1 MFCHNYRFL
10 KNGRIEKNESFIPFS
25 LGKRACPGE
34 ILARAELFL
43 FFTGILQKFHFEPMD
58 PTKKEVDMFVHEGHL
73 RSPHP
78 MSSIKVTKI
87 DEQNCKGYK
96 RQVSSL
102 QEHGEAPAGFA
113 RRGSA

>member
-1 MFCHNYRFL
+1 M
-10 KNGRIEKNESFIPFS
+10 KDGRIEKNEAFIPFG

-34 ILARAELFL
+34 LLARAELFL

-58 PTKKEVDMFVHEGHL
+58 PKMKEVDMFVHEGHL

-78 MSSIKVTKI
+78 MSPIKVTKI
-87 DEQNCKGYK
+87 DENNCKSFT
-96 RQVSSL
+96 RQVSSV
-102 QEHGEAPAGFA
+102 QESGEAPVSSA